1 VGNTWRAAGMK
12 RRRRASWRLA
22 IAGASGVLTLF
33 SALPAGAAFPPVAS
47 APGVIEGNPITFL
60 PAPRNAAALPGQT
73 RPQFV
78 VPYLTIDPDG
88 LRAAKLRAAQAL
100 VPSKPAAGPQAVAP
114 AGPPVEVVNAAG
126 LSADDEG
133 RNATPPDTTGAI
145 GPLHY
150 VEFVNSLVG
159 VYDRTLVLVSQLD
172 LATFAGFPGG
182 NAFDPQILWDNA
194 GNRWFYAADVGMAT
208 LAVGWSK
215 TADPSDLMTG
225 WCQFFADTGA
235 LFHDFPKLGK
245 DNNFMLI
252 GTNVFSGPAFVTSGI
267 WAMSKPAAGDASCT
281 PPNATLFGSPASPLL
296 NADGTRAFTPV
307 PANTTDSSA
316 TGYIVAAHNVRDP
329 GLHTKVMTWHMVS
342 SAGTPSLVADGD
354 ITVGA
359 FADAP
364 DVPQPGTPFLI
375 DTGDARLTQAVGRA
389 DPDAGGAQ
397 AVWTQHTIATPS
409 GRSAVRWYEFLP
421 GSRTVRQQGTVDDAT
436 DYIFNGAIS
445 PSSAGNDAAIF
456 YNRASGTLT
465 PVIGAQSRTTITP
478 LGSMDPG
485 ELLLATSV
493 DADQD
498 FSCNPPPGRS
508 CRWGD
513 YAAAT
518 PDPTLIGTV
527 WGTSQVT
534 GLLVD
539 PVLKGAQWTTQ
550 NFAVTT

>member
-1 VGNTWRAAGMK
+1 MK

-33 SALPAGAAFPPVAS
+33 SALPAGAAFAPVAS

-60 PAPRNAAALPGQT
+60 PAPRNASARHAET

-100 VPSKPAAGPQAVAP
+100 VPSTPAAGPQAVAP

-133 RNATPPDTTGAI
+133 RTATPPDTTGAI

-159 VYDRTLVLVSQLD
+159 VYDRTLLLVSQLD
-172 LATFAGFPGG
+172 LATFAGVPGG

-194 GNRWFYAADVGMAT
+194 GNRWFYAADVGMDT
-208 LAVGWSK
+208 LAFGWSK

-267 WAMSKPAAGDASCT
+267 WAISKPAAGDASCT

-296 NADGTRAFTPV
+296 NADSTRAFTPV

-329 GLHTKVMTWHMVS
+329 GLHTKVMAWHMVS

-354 ITVGA
+354 ITVAA

-364 DVPQPGTPFLI
+364 DVPQPGTTFLI
-375 DTGDARLTQAVGRA
+375 DTFDARLTQAVGRA

-397 AVWTQHTIATPS
+397 AVWTQHTIGTPS

-421 GSRTVRQQGTVDDAT
+421 GSLTVRQQGTVDHAT

-456 YNRASGTLT
+456 YNRASATLT

-485 ELLLATSV
+485 ELMLATSV

-518 PDPTLIGTV
+518 PDPTLMGTV

-534 GLLVD
+534 GLLID